1 MVFLPES
8 FDFLEPAKD
17 KVYDKT
23 ETLNGNLIGAYRD
36 IARSRKIWLSLGG
49 LHRRVRL
56 LLNFLENQPTIKSIC
71 LKGWRSRAKSFQL
84 THCNRRQWRYK
95 TSLWQTALVRGL
107 FEKRKYGHE
116 GIGIYRTRPA
126 VQYATGHTSWSGRQF
141 NSNLFPIYVY
151 FLKDH
156 LTNLIQKLKV
166 LWPEISAA
174 KYTIA

>member
-71 LKGWRSRAKSFQL
+71 LKG
-84 THCNRRQWRYK
+84 
-95 TSLWQTALVRGL
+95 
-107 FEKRKYGHE
+107 
-116 GIGIYRTRPA
+116 
-126 VQYATGHTSWSGRQF
+126 
-141 NSNLFPIYVY
+141 
-151 FLKDH
+151 
-156 LTNLIQKLKV
+156 
-166 LWPEISAA
+166 
-174 KYTIA
+174 